1 MPPFRACQLDRL
13 VGAPRT
19 ASVRQRRRRGV
30 ENRLADLPQP
40 VHLVGSD
47 ETPETTR
54 ANVFVDASP
63 ADVAALVGSR
73 VRLGSATLLVTQQPS
88 GCAGVYAEVA
98 DPGTVRVGDTVGPPS
113 APEAADTPEA
123 LERD

>member
-1 MPPFRACQLDRL
+1 MEIRQLAIYPVKGEPGRLLEEAQVEPEGFAGDR
-13 VGAPRT
+13 RKK
-19 ASVRQRRRRGV
+19 
-30 ENRLADLPQP
+30 QP
-40 VHLVGSD
+40 VHIVGSD